1 TIEVARTAA
10 RIALTFLPLI
20 LFKKKYFKHHEIF
33 HPGVPV
39 DEKKKAA
46 VLKRIRARTLVVRV
60 LLFVPVILLFWL
72 AILASAEQTPI
83 KGQWRHIILS
93 PEEEDEIAAQLKCP
107 NWYHAASEI
116 LLTDGPPK
124 LISTSNW
131 RYQWVC
137 DTLQRLEADIPASQ
151 REQELVSHW
160 LDTAPDQPPSP
171 PPAEYPLRPRPRAT
185 DTMRRWSKGLCG
197 QSLHHSTHIIAGP
210 PYSLL
215 IVDKPDAANAFS
227 YGFGP
232 DGACGVVVYSGF
244 IDNIF

>member
-1 TIEVARTAA
+1 MAAAEAKPTLQQALSGPDAKVARTAA

-60 LLFVPVILLFWL
+60 LLFVPVISLFWL

-83 KGQWRHIILS
+83 KGQWRLIILS

-107 NWYHAASEI
+107 SWYHAASEI

-131 RYQWVC
+131 RYQWYVIPYS
-137 DTLQRLEADIPASQ
+137 DWRLTFP
-151 REQELVSHW
+151 
-160 LDTAPDQPPSP
+160 
-171 PPAEYPLRPRPRAT
+171 
-185 DTMRRWSKGLCG
+185 
-197 QSLHHSTHIIAGP
+197 HHS
-210 PYSLL
+210 
-215 IVDKPDAANAFS
+215 ANKS
-227 YGFGP
+227 
-232 DGACGVVVYSGF
+232 
-244 IDNIF
+244 